1 MSAKVVER
9 LTWFIVGIGLAVTA
23 GAYALHGSAA
33 GRSVAAGSAVALG
46 NWFLLRFILARVIA
60 GSMRSKAM
68 FSGLVVVKMA
78 ALMILVFVLL
88 HSHWVQPL
96 PFTIGVSTL
105 IVGSLLGSF
114 VHVMTA
120 KDTAPAPR
128 GGA

>member
-33 GRSVAAGSAVALG
+33 CLSVAAGSAVALG

-60 GSMRSKAM
+60 GSMRNKAM

-120 KDTAPAPR
+120 PPAESKS
-128 GGA
+128 